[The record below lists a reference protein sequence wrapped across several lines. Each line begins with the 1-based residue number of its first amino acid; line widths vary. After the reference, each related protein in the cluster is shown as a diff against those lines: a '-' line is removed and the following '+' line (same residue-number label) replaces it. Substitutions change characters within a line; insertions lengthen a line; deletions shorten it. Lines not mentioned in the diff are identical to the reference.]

1 MTRIKPN
8 ALLAEFIG
16 SAFLC
21 GVVVGSGIMAS
32 DLSGG
37 NIAVTLLGNSIAT
50 AAILWVLVAILGP
63 ISGAHFNPAVTVA
76 FYIDKKIKV
85 SSAVYYIIL
94 QVLGCIL
101 GVWLA
106 HAMFDKAILQVATTA
121 RSGNHFLLSESIAT
135 FALVFAIFG
144 AVRYAPKSVPAAVAL
159 TILAGYWWT
168 SSTSFANPAITIG
181 RALTNTFTGINPN
194 NLIGF
199 ILAQLFGAV
208 SAVLVCQFTFSKA
221 QNKT

>member
-1 MTRIKPN
+1 MSKIKTN

-16 SAFLC
+16 SALLC
-21 GVVVGSGIMAS
+21 GVVVGSGIMAF
-32 DLSGG
+32 DLSNG
-37 NIAVTLLGNSIAT
+37 NIAVALIGNSIAT

-76 FYIDKKIKV
+76 FYIDKEIKIQN
-85 SSAVYYIIL
+85 ALFYIFL
-94 QVLGCIL
+94 QVFGCIL
-101 GVWLA
+101 GTLLA
-106 HAMFDKAILQVATTA
+106 HGMFDQAFLQIASTERT
-121 RSGNHFLLSESIAT
+121 GYHLLLSEWLAT

-144 AVRYAPKSVPAAVAL
+144 SVRYAPKSVPAAVAL
-159 TILAGYWWT
+159 TVLAGYWWT

-199 ILAQLFGAV
+199 ILAQLFGAI
-208 SAVLVCQFTFSKA
+208 SAVLVCHFTFSKA
-221 QNKT
+221 QK

>member
-1 MTRIKPN
+1 M
-8 ALLAEFIG
+8 L
-16 SAFLC
+16 
-21 GVVVGSGIMAS
+21 
-32 DLSGG
+32 
-37 NIAVTLLGNSIAT
+37 
-50 AAILWVLVAILGP
+50 
-63 ISGAHFNPAVTVA
+63 
-76 FYIDKKIKV
+76 
-85 SSAVYYIIL
+85 
-94 QVLGCIL
+94 
-101 GVWLA
+101 
-106 HAMFDKAILQVATTA
+106 
-121 RSGNHFLLSESIAT
+121 AT

-181 RALTNTFTGINPN
+181 RALTDTFTGINPN

-208 SAVLVCQFTFSKA
+208 LAVLVCQFTFSKA

>member
-1 MTRIKPN
+1 MSKIKTN

-16 SAFLC
+16 SALLC
-21 GVVVGSGIMAS
+21 GVVVGSGIMAF
-32 DLSGG
+32 DLSNG
-37 NIAVTLLGNSIAT
+37 NIAVALIGNSIAT

-76 FYIDKKIKV
+76 FYIDKEIKIQN
-85 SSAVYYIIL
+85 ALFYIFL
-94 QVLGCIL
+94 QVFGCIL
-101 GVWLA
+101 GTLLA
-106 HAMFDKAILQVATTA
+106 HGMFDQAFLQIASTERT
-121 RSGNHFLLSESIAT
+121 GYHLLLSEWLAT

-144 AVRYAPKSVPAAVAL
+144 AVRYAPKSVPAVVAL

-199 ILAQLFGAV
+199 ILAQLFGAI
-208 SAVLVCQFTFSKA
+208 SAVLVCHFTFSKA
-221 QNKT
+221 QK